1 MAEKLAPEK
10 RHAFVHNGEPP
21 PLLLRTPPWLGDLF
35 QARLQLFD
43 LGFDP
48 PSHPATPAMSRAE
61 GV

>member
-21 PLLLRTPPWLGDLF
+21 SSSTMACLSPGSLLSE
-35 QARLQLFD
+35 
-43 LGFDP
+43 LGFG
-48 PSHPATPAMSRAE
+48 HGWTGEFRAE